1 MTDTQPMTKG
11 EQRRA
16 DVLQIARSHLI
27 TRGYEA
33 FSMREVAAD
42 LGTKLGHIQYY
53 FPTRDDL
60 LEALVR
66 EEFRM
71 NLAAIETVT
80 HGVEPTISA
89 LEASVRKLVA
99 LWTSGGA
106 RVYVVMPF
114 LAMHNER
121 FRALNAEINSQFYD
135 VIAQLLRAMAPET
148 PERDLK
154 TRARLITAVM
164 DGGLLHTDGSTDLAE
179 DIVFTVL
186 QIASRRA

>member
-71 NLAAIETVT
+71 NLAAIEAVT

>member
-1 MTDTQPMTKG
+1 MTDTQTMTKG

-16 DVLQIARSHLI
+16 DVLRIARSHLI

-71 NLAAIETVT
+71 NLAAIEAVT

-99 LWTSGGA
+99 LWTSDGA

-135 VIAQLLRAMAPET
+135 VIAQLLRAMAPEA

-164 DGGLLHTDGSTDLAE
+164 DGGLLHTVGSTDLSE
-179 DIVFTVL
+179 DIVSTVL
-186 QIASRRA
+186 QIASRRT